1 MPSQMLEVSGHCLSS
16 ISSYKQKSMW
26 WQYLLVFV
34 GALLFDIVP
43 FPFPPAFT
51 IMIFLQI
58 FFHLNV
64 WLVIIVGVAGSVL
77 GRYILIL
84 YTPLITNKNIKKSKN
99 EDIQFLGTK
108 MKENKWKGQII
119 VLAYSLLPIPTTP
132 LFLAAGMSKLNARY
146 IIPAF
151 LIGKFTSDTL
161 ALHAGKYASENAH
174 NIMQSALSWKSIAS
188 LLLCLCL
195 IFCLLFIDWRSL
207 IQKKKLIWKFT

>member
-1 MPSQMLEVSGHCLSS
+1 
-16 ISSYKQKSMW
+16 
-26 WQYLLVFV
+26 LVFV

-51 IMIFLQI
+51 IMILLQI
-58 FFHLNV
+58 SFHLNV
-64 WLVIIVGVAGSVL
+64 WPVIIAGVVGSVL

-84 YTPLITNKNIKKSKN
+84 YTPSITNKYIKRSKN
-99 EDIQFLGTK
+99 EDVQFLGTK

-119 VLAYSLLPIPTTP
+119 VLAYSLLPLPTTP
-132 LFLAAGMSKLNARY
+132 LFLAAGMSKLNAKY

-174 NIMQSALSWKSIAS
+174 NIMQNALSWKSIVSA
-188 LLLCLCL
+188 LFFLFL
-195 IFCLLFIDWRSL
+195 IFCLFFIDWRSL
-207 IQKKKLIWKFT
+207 IQKKKLVWKFKILK

>member
-1 MPSQMLEVSGHCLSS
+1 
-16 ISSYKQKSMW
+16 MW

-43 FPFPPAFT
+43 FPFLPAFT
-51 IMIFLQI
+51 IMVFLQI
-58 FFHLNV
+58 TFHLNV

-84 YTPLITNKNIKKSKN
+84 YTPLITNKYITKSKN
-99 EDIQFLGTK
+99 EDVQFLGTK

-132 LFLAAGMSKLNARY
+132 LFLAAGMSKLNAMY

-151 LIGKFTSDTL
+151 LIGKFASDTL
-161 ALHAGKYASENAH
+161 ALQAGKYASENIH
-174 NIMQSALSWKSIAS
+174 HIMQNALSWKSIAS
-188 LLLCLCL
+188 LLFCLLL
-195 IFCLLFIDWRSL
+195 IFCIL
-207 IQKKKLIWKFT
+207 

>member
-1 MPSQMLEVSGHCLSS
+1 
-16 ISSYKQKSMW
+16 MW

-51 IMIFLQI
+51 IMILLQI
-58 FFHLNV
+58 VFHLNV
-64 WLVIIVGVAGSVL
+64 WLVIIIGVIGSVL

-84 YTPLITNKNIKKSKN
+84 YTPLLSNKYIKKSKN
-99 EDIQFLGTK
+99 EDIQFLGTR

-119 VLAYSLLPIPTTP
+119 VLAYSLLPLPTTP
-132 LFLAAGMSKLNARY
+132 LFLAAGISKLNARY

-174 NIMQSALSWKSIAS
+174 NIMQNGLSWKSIAS
-188 LLLCLCL
+188 LLFCLFL

-207 IQKKKLIWKFT
+207 IQKKKLVWRFKILN